1 MIRKLILLLIIPYFF
16 YGCAPIK
23 ALKGNELEKKY
34 NDIHYGDKNRNLMD
48 VYLPATRN
56 AKTPFVILIH
66 GGAWTMAGKEYVR
79 DYQDSLLKNGIA
91 SASIN
96 HRYANDT
103 DVHYPQMLDDVNTA
117 LNYCA
122 AHAKEWNIRD
132 KGFVMAGVSSG
143 AHLALLYAYNTTKK
157 INAIV
162 EFCGPT
168 NLTDTTILNYAGKV
182 GLIDVIQKMTGKAY
196 KKGAAIDPEFAKSS
210 PITQIKNIPV
220 LIIHGTADP
229 VVDFSQSQ
237 QLSDALNK
245 QHIKHKLVTI
255 KGAGHDLNLKDTATR
270 QLVYKEAIN
279 WIIQNGQ

>member
-1 MIRKLILLLIIPYFF
+1 MVRKLILSFILPFF
-16 YGCAPIK
+16 LYGCAPVK
-23 ALKGNELEKKY
+23 ELKGNGIEKKY
-34 NDIHYGDKNRNLMD
+34 SDIHYGDKDRNLMD
-48 VYLPATRN
+48 VYLPANRSV
-56 AKTPFVILIH
+56 KIPFVILIH

-96 HRYANDT
+96 HRYANNT
-103 DVHYPQMLDDVNTA
+103 DIHYPQMLDDINTA
-117 LNYCA
+117 LNYCSE
-122 AHAKEWNIRD
+122 HAKEWNIRD

-143 AHLALLYAYNTTKK
+143 AHLALLYAYTTTKK

-182 GLIDVIQKMTGKAY
+182 GLMDVIQKMTGKTY
-196 KKGAAIDPEFAKSS
+196 KKGEAIDPEFSKSS

-229 VVDFSQSQ
+229 VVNFSQSQ
-237 QLSDALNK
+237 QLSDTLDK

-255 KGAGHDLNLKDTATR
+255 KGAGHDLNLKDTTTR
-270 QLVYKEAIN
+270 QLVYREAIS
-279 WIIQNGQ
+279 WILQNGQ

>member
-1 MIRKLILLLIIPYFF
+1 MIRKSILLLIISSFL
-16 YGCAPIK
+16 YGCAPVK
-23 ALKGNELEKKY
+23 GLKGNALEKKY
-34 NDIHYGDKNRNLMD
+34 SDIRYGDKARNVMD
-48 VYLPATRN
+48 VYLPAKRG

-96 HRYANDT
+96 HRYANNT
-103 DVHYPQMLDDVNTA
+103 EIHYPQMLEDVNSA

-122 AHAKEWNIRD
+122 GHAKEWNIKN
-132 KGFVMAGVSSG
+132 KGYVMAGVSSG
-143 AHLALLYAYNTTKK
+143 AHLALLYAYTTSKK
-157 INAIV
+157 INAVV

-168 NLTDTTILNYAGKV
+168 NFTDTTILNYASKV
-182 GLIDVIQKMTGKAY
+182 GLMDVIQKMTGKTY
-196 KKGAAIDPEFAKSS
+196 QKGVAIDPEFAKSS
-210 PITQIKNIPV
+210 PITHIKNIPV

-229 VVDFSQSQ
+229 IVDFSQSQ

-245 QHIKHKLVTI
+245 QQIKHKLVSI
-255 KGAGHDLNLKDTATR
+255 KGAGHDLNLKDAATR
-270 QLVYKEAIN
+270 QLVYREAIN